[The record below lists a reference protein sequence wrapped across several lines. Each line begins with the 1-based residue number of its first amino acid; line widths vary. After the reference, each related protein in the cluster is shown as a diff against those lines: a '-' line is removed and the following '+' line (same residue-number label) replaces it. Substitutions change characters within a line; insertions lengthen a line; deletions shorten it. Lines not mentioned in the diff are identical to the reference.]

1 MKKALLIGINYYNT
15 PAKLNGCI
23 DDVVNIRHLL
33 IDAFGF
39 SLANMVTLRDDTTNT
54 AILPTKSNILNALK
68 KLVAE
73 SATSTEIWV
82 QYSGHGSRVP
92 DANKDELSG
101 LDNVIVPVDYRTAG
115 FIVDDDLYAIL
126 KGAKCKT
133 VLLFDS
139 CHSGTVVDLPW
150 SFIYQNPG
158 SYRIQKNNNNILAN
172 NNIFMFSGCRDDQTS
187 ADTYSA
193 DQQQAVGAFT
203 NAFIS
208 CIRAR
213 NHEVSFFTLYR
224 DICMFLASKR
234 FSQVPVY
241 SSSTMTPTYILSR
254 STEIAKTV
262 SLVPGLALVP
272 VTNSSSILS
281 VLPSNKNILH
291 LKMAK

>member
-15 PAKLNGCI
+15 TAKLNGCI
-23 DDVVNIRHLL
+23 DDVVNMRHLL

-39 SLANMVTLRDDTTNT
+39 SLANMATLRDDTTNA
-54 AILPTKSNILNALK
+54 AILPTKSNILKALA

-73 SATSTEIWV
+73 SAACSEIWIH
-82 QYSGHGSRVP
+82 YSGHGARVP
-92 DANKDELSG
+92 DLNKDELSG

-115 FIVDDDLYAIL
+115 VIVDDDLYTIL

-158 SYRIQKNNNNILAN
+158 SYRIQQNNKNVLAN
-172 NNIFMFSGCRDDQTS
+172 TQMFMFSGCRDDQTS

-193 DQQQAVGAFT
+193 DQKQAVGAFT

-208 CIRAR
+208 CVRAR
-213 NHEVSFFTLYR
+213 NHEVSFLTLYR
-224 DICMFLASKR
+224 DICMFLAANR
-234 FSQVPVY
+234 FTQVPVF
-241 SSSTMTPTYILSR
+241 SSSSPTPTFVLSR
-254 STEIAKTV
+254 TAAITNSAI
-262 SLVPGLALVP
+262 VP
-272 VTNSSSILS
+272 VIPT
-281 VLPSNKNILH
+281 VLPSVFVNTNVIK
-291 LKMAK
+291 LKMFF

>member
-15 PAKLNGCI
+15 TAKLNGCI
-23 DDVVNIRHLL
+23 DDVVNMRHLL
-33 IDAFGF
+33 IDSFGF
-39 SLANMVTLRDDTTNT
+39 SLDKMTTLRDDTTNT
-54 AILPTKSNILNALK
+54 SLLPTKSNILKALRQ
-68 KLVAE
+68 LVAD
-73 SATSTEIWV
+73 SAGCTEIWIH
-82 QYSGHGSRVP
+82 YSGHGSRVP

-115 FIVDDDLYAIL
+115 FIVDDDLYTIL
-126 KGAKCKT
+126 KGVKCKT

-158 SYRIQKNNNNILAN
+158 SYRIQQNNKNVLTN

-187 ADTYSA
+187 ADIYSA

-213 NHEVSFFTLYR
+213 NHEVSFLTLYR
-224 DICMFLASKR
+224 DICMFLAANR
-234 FSQVPVY
+234 YTQVPVF
-241 SSSTMTPTYILSR
+241 SSSTPTPTFFLSR
-254 STEIAKTV
+254 KAAIMNSAIIPLTP
-262 SLVPGLALVP
+262 SLSSVFAN
-272 VTNSSSILS
+272 TSSI
-281 VLPSNKNILH
+281 K
-291 LKMAK
+291 LKMIL